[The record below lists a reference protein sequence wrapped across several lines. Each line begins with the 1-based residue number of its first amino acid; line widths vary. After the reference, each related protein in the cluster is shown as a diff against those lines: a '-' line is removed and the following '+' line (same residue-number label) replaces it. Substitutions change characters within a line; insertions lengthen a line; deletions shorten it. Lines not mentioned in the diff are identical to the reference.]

1 MENQFMTRFVIS
13 GRVRNQ
19 GAAPLTE
26 ADIINPSKLHD
37 KLSSM
42 NLEIEKIESVGEEV
56 TYYLKESSGPQLL
69 CD

>member
-26 ADIINPSKLHD
+26 ADIINPSKLQD

>member
-26 ADIINPSKLHD
+26 ADIINPSKLQD

-42 NLEIEKIESVGEEV
+42 HLEIEKIESVGEEV

>member
-13 GRVRNQ
+13 GRVRNL

-26 ADIINPSKLHD
+26 ADIINPTRLQD

-42 NLEIEKIESVGEEV
+42 NLEIVKIESVGEEV
-56 TYYLKESSGPQLL
+56 TYYLKESSGPKLL

>member
-1 MENQFMTRFVIS
+1 MTRFVIS

-19 GAAPLTE
+19 GAAPLSE
-26 ADIINPSKLHD
+26 ADIINPSKLQD

>member
-1 MENQFMTRFVIS
+1 MTRFVIS

-26 ADIINPSKLHD
+26 ADIINPSKLQD